1 MNQFYVYSQRSLKV
15 KAVSPK
21 KNCDKMLYLWMN
33 LQKLFDQNPQSE
45 FFRVLT
51 SMFVGKDLTYV
62 WFEYSFRGNSFCV
75 RFVTQLEISKISIK
89 TSIEST
95 LMFSLWGCL
104 SDTWF
109 WKFILGRNSFCVR
122 FVTQLQEWTLMFSLS
137 WFWSDKFWILM

>member
-1 MNQFYVYSQRSLKV
+1 MNQFYVCSQRSLKV

-33 LQKLFDQNPQSE
+33 LQKLFDQNPQSD
-45 FFRVLT
+45 FFRIWT
-51 SMFVGKDLTYV
+51 NFMFVDKDLTYV

-75 RFVTQLEISKISIK
+75 RFVTQLEISKIFIK
-89 TSIEST
+89 ASKEWT

-109 WKFILGRNSFCVR
+109 WKFIFGRNSFFVR
-122 FVTQLQEWTLMFSLS
+122 FLTELQISKISIKISKAWTLMF
-137 WFWSDKFWILM
+137 